1 MDIILW
7 MIMNKNLINLGLT
20 QNIYHKIKI
29 KLCWINSF
37 RYEIEH
43 KYIITNQYQYLH
55 PVESVHT
62 FDEVLKWFDDND
74 IEFISSIPEQDFNN
88 TVNDKIFDKCDKGTI
103 FSRIFNQIK
112 MLFTTYGDD
121 GGLFIFIGRKN
132 V

>member
-1 MDIILW
+1 MLLDPMLR
-7 MIMNKNLINLGLT
+7 KKRLKSDD
-20 QNIYHKIKI
+20 QVDA
-29 KLCWINSF
+29 WI
-37 RYEIEH
+37 RD
-43 KYIITNQYQYLH
+43 QYLH
-55 PVESVHT
+55 PVESAHT

-88 TVNDKIFDKCDKGTI
+88 TVNDNIFDKRHKGTI